1 MNLRER
7 RNNLLREL
15 EAGKRVYIKDPA
27 KKFDV
32 SEMTMRRDLNNLS
45 DGGAAALNVTFRERQ
60 MQREKNLLGQ
70 YCSTLIG

>member
-15 EAGKRVYIKDPA
+15 EAGKRVYIKDLA

-32 SEMTMRRDLNNLS
+32 S
-45 DGGAAALNVTFRERQ
+45 
-60 MQREKNLLGQ
+60 
-70 YCSTLIG
+70 